1 MEYSEQ
7 MREFGSIMVERLDG
21 VKRVAFAQKTAID
34 SDFPEWQA
42 RRTEH
47 GSDYLRHESRRE
59 IFVSVVTLI
68 ENAQLS
74 YLLLRDHLTDKVW
87 WQQRLEDVSEDKRRS
102 MLHEY
107 AIMTKWFLLH
117 GLFSVVEETLRS
129 IQRAAPNDIPVAG
142 PFKSFARVTTAVL
155 LASNQGEYAGLFR
168 LGRLTRNTIH
178 TNGAFLP
185 EDEQDVSL
193 EYKGEEFHFE
203 VGKPIEWLD
212 DQRAVWFVVELTTAM
227 SAIVRSEA
235 VRRLDYCPRAQ
246 V

>member
-1 MEYSEQ
+1 MEYSER
-7 MREFGSIMVERLDG
+7 MREFGAIMVQRLDE

-34 SDFPEWQA
+34 SDFPEWRA
-42 RRTEH
+42 RRIEY

-74 YLLLRDHLTDKVW
+74 YLLLRDHLTDEAW
-87 WQQRLEDVSEDKRRS
+87 WQQRLEEVSEDKRRS
-102 MLHEY
+102 VLHEY
-107 AIMTKWFLLH
+107 AIMTKWFLMH

-129 IQRAAPNDIPVAG
+129 IQRAAPGDIPVAG
-142 PFKSFARVTTAVL
+142 RFKSIAKVTTAVL
-155 LASNQGEYAGLFR
+155 LASNQGEYGELFR
-168 LGRLTRNTIH
+168 LARLTRNTIH
-178 TNGAFLP
+178 TNGVFLP

-193 EYKGEEFHFE
+193 GYKEEEFHFE

-212 DQRAVWFVVELTTAM
+212 DQRAVWFVAELTTAM

-235 VRRLDYCPRAQ
+235 VRSLDYCPRTQ